1 MTRIAITTP
10 LVCLLASVLA
20 SAAALAGCGDNA
32 RAVSPGSGPSGGVDG
47 GGGGGGDGGGGS
59 PGSGS
64 DGGGS
69 GSSAAVRA
77 VVVAGDFNPG
87 HPGVLSTYD
96 AATGVV
102 HSNAG
107 PAMAVGDDPVL
118 RHAGHE
124 LFIVNRADGN
134 NITILDDQTLAFEDQ
149 LGTGA
154 GSNPQDVA
162 VVGDKLYV
170 PTYGSA
176 GVTVLTRGSTAT
188 SVIDLSAD
196 DPDGK
201 PNCESIYL
209 VGSDLYVACQLLDDT
224 QPFLPPRGP
233 GKVYVVDTATA
244 HVRATLTLGHDNP
257 FSLLEQV
264 PAGAPHGGELV
275 IGTVLFD
282 DGSGCV
288 KRIVPGATPQA
299 AGCLVDNADLGGYAS
314 RIAFEADAGGA
325 LGFFAVPTTFP
336 HADLRALDM
345 STGMLQPGALNAGTE
360 IAGDVEFCPDGS
372 IVVADPTRN
381 ANGLRVYQGSMEKT
395 AAALPIGLP
404 PTSTH
409 GLVCY

>member
-1 MTRIAITTP
+1 MTRIAITTV
-10 LVCLLASVLA
+10 LVPLLASVLA
-20 SAAALAGCGDNA
+20 AATAAAALAGCGDNA
-32 RAVSPGSGPSGGVDG
+32 RAVPPGSGPPPDASPP
-47 GGGGGGDGGGGS
+47 GD
-59 PGSGS
+59 
-64 DGGGS
+64 
-69 GSSAAVRA
+69 SAPDPVVTHA

-87 HPGVLSTYD
+87 HPGVLSIYD
-96 AATGVV
+96 AATGGV
-102 HSNAG
+102 HTNAG

-118 RHAGHE
+118 RHLGHE

-134 NITILDDQTLAFEDQ
+134 NVTILDDRTLAFEEQ

-176 GVTVLTRGSTAT
+176 GVTVLKRGSTAA

-224 QPFLPPRGP
+224 QVVLPPRGP
-233 GKVYVVDTATA
+233 GKVYVVDTTNDS
-244 HVRATLTLGHDNP
+244 VRATLTLGHDNP

-264 PAGAPHGGELV
+264 PAGAPHGGELL

-288 KRIVPGATPQA
+288 ERIVPGATPQV

-314 RIAFEADAGGA
+314 RIAFEDDAGGA
-325 LGFFAVPTTFP
+325 VTFLAVPTAFP

-345 STGMLQPGALNAGTE
+345 PTGVLRPAALNASAE
-360 IAGDVEFCPDGS
+360 IAGDVAVCPDGS
-372 IVVADPTRN
+372 IVVADPTMN

-395 AAALPIGLP
+395 TAALPIGLP